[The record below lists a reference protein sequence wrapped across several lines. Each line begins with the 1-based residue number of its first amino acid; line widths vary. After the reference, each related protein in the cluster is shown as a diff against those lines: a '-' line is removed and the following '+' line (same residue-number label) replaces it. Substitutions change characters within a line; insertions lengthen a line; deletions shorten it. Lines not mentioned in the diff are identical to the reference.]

1 MQLIM
6 ETFSLISYHL
16 IQVDSGF
23 VIVGTPVV
31 IMPGGTTAMVKSMTT
46 VDDKS
51 VDYSV
56 AGEQCILVL
65 GGTDQTKV
73 RYTSF

>member
-1 MQLIM
+1 
-6 ETFSLISYHL
+6 
-16 IQVDSGF
+16 
-23 VIVGTPVV
+23 
-31 IMPGGTTAMVKSMTT
+31 MVKSMTT

-65 GGTDQTKV
+65 GGTDQSKV
-73 RYTSF
+73 SSTVLFTVDLVFEDKFEGGALTVIWLY